1 MPTLAG
7 NKQLFHPSL
16 PSQDA
21 SFPSFDR
28 KGTDLVRQRWIS
40 KCLFPRRHIAYK
52 RIKVYSIIGT
62 NEHFPNWE
70 YEKIY
75 IVTVA
80 SMEN

>member
-7 NKQLFHPSL
+7 NKQHFHPSL
-16 PSQDA
+16 PSKDA

-28 KGTDLVRQRWIS
+28 KWTELIRQRWIS

-52 RIKVYSIIGT
+52 QNNVYSILGKV
-62 NEHFPNWE
+62 EYFPNWE
-70 YEKIY
+70 YEKVYKIK
-75 IVTVA
+75 VA